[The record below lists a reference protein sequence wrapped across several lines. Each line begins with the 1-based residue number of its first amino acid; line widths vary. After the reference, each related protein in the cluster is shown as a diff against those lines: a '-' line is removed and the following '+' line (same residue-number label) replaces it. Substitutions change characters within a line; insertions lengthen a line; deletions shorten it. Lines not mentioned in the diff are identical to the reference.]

1 MADIENIVSAWTG
14 IPVESMGQ
22 DEKDRLVKLS
32 SVLKE
37 HVIGQDEAVETLAS
51 ALMRARCGLNDPNRP
66 VASLLFVG
74 PTGAYTPSTGV
85 QAEIRGGQVCCAPC
99 LHMACSAHALNDNLP
114 FS

>member
-1 MADIENIVSAWTG
+1 MHRLELSGPASSGSSLPVVDMADIENIVSAWTG

-74 PTGAYTPSTGV
+74 PTGACMLV
-85 QAEIRGGQVCCAPC
+85 AQQK
-99 LHMACSAHALNDNLP
+99 
-114 FS
+114 